1 MDSQCSLSAN
11 FSLGWESASISQQV
25 AVTFRKYCRN
35 AVARMTVATIA
46 CQSVGMLL
54 AAIITLALLKNA
66 QSGQI
71 WRLFLTMEGVIALV
85 FFSLRLS
92 EPDSPHWLI
101 VRGRFVEAAEAFIRI
116 MPEQREAV
124 LQITDNAGNPG
135 VANSVAP
142 PKAPGIAILFS
153 RRYRARTALVAVPWF
168 LMDIATYGVRSE
180 EHTSELQSQSN
191 LVCRLLLEKKK
202 H

>member
-1 MDSQCSLSAN
+1 
-11 FSLGWESASISQQV
+11 
-25 AVTFRKYCRN
+25 
-35 AVARMTVATIA
+35 RMMVATIA

-71 WRLFLTMEGVIALV
+71 GRLFLTMEGVIALV

-92 EPDSPHWLI
+92 EPDSPHWSI
-101 VRGRFVEAAEAFIRI
+101 VRGRFAEAAEAFIRI

-135 VANSVAP
+135 VANSVAAESTWNSDP
-142 PKAPGIAILFS
+142 FLSPLSSSYGAGRGSLVFDGYRYLWRRTFHPDYPGC
-153 RRYRARTALVAVPWF
+153 
-168 LMDIATYGVRSE
+168 
-180 EHTSELQSQSN
+180 N
-191 LVCRLLLEKKK
+191 
-202 H
+202 